1 MAFGKYMETEVGR
14 LYIAEEDGCIVRLTL
29 GPAPEGDS
37 TGESP
42 LLTRARTQVEEYL
55 AGKRKVFTVPLKA
68 EGTPFQKTVWEALR
82 RIPYGRTRS
91 YGEIAEEIGN
101 PKGARAVGMA
111 CNRNPILLL
120 IPCHRVIGSSGK
132 LVGFGCGLP
141 MKEKLLSLEKRF
153 EGESYLGQ
161 EPRDHESRER

>member
-1 MAFGKYMETEVGR
+1 MALGTCMDTEIGR
-14 LYIAEEDGCIVRLTL
+14 LYLAEEDGRIVRLTL
-29 GPAPEGDS
+29 GPAPAGDCM
-37 TGESP
+37 GVSP
-42 LLTRARTQVEEYL
+42 LLTRAAAQVREYL
-55 AGKRKVFTVPLKA
+55 AGERKTFTVPLKA

-120 IPCHRVIGSSGK
+120 IPCHRVIGSTGK

-141 MKEKLLSLEKRF
+141 VKEKLLSLEKRV
-153 EGESYLGQ
+153 EREACMEQ
-161 EPRDHESRER
+161 EPTEH